1 MRIDL
6 AADGDLAA
14 SVRAAAGD
22 SVVVVIAARAP
33 LEMAL
38 ARAAIGPL
46 AVERAPRMRVNAVVP
61 GAGADAA
68 DVAAAVV
75 FLEGARSTT
84 GQVLEISR
92 RHPGPDPG
100 ATVTKRGARYLAS

>member
-1 MRIDL
+1 MRVDVAPADDL
-6 AADGDLAA
+6 VAA
-14 SVRAAAGD
+14 VRRATGD

-46 AVERAPRMRVNAVVP
+46 AVERAPAVRVNAVVP
-61 GAGADAA
+61 GMGAKAD

-84 GQVLEISR
+84 GQILEIC
-92 RHPGPDPG
+92 
-100 ATVTKRGARYLAS
+100 